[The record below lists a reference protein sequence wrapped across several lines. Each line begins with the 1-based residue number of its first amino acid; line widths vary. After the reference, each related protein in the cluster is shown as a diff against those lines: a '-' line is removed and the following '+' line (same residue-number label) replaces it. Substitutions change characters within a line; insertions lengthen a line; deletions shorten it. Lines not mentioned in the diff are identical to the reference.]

1 MSDSTERDQWVP
13 EFEGQRPPFE
23 PGNQVGVQ
31 FEPGNEV
38 SVRHGAYSPRVIDPL
53 AETFVDLLLGDP
65 TVGYAHAPSFRPA
78 VWAWARAE
86 AQVQVLTE
94 HLGETV
100 GDLNDEAVRSAYLLL
115 HRAES
120 RAQTG
125 RARLG
130 LDPLSRAR
138 LGKDVAQGQAAG
150 DMAALMAQ
158 LEKRDRENAEREAGQ
173 S

>member
-1 MSDSTERDQWVP
+1 
-13 EFEGQRPPFE
+13 
-23 PGNQVGVQ
+23 
-31 FEPGNEV
+31 
-38 SVRHGAYSPRVIDPL
+38 L
-53 AETFVDLLLGDP
+53 AQTFVDLLLEDV
-65 TVGYAHAPSFRPA
+65 TVGFAHAPAFRPA

-94 HLGETV
+94 YLGETV
-100 GDLNDEAVRSAYLLL
+100 GDLQDDSVRAAYLLL
-115 HRAES
+115 HRAET

-150 DMAALMAQ
+150 DMAELMAQ
-158 LEKRDRENAEREAGQ
+158 LAERERAEQEGRK